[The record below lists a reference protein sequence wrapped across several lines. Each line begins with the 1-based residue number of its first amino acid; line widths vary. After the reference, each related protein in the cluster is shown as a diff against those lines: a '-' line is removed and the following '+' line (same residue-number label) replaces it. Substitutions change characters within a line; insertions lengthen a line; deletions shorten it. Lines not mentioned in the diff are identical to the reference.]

1 MLRFAVDAWR
11 RRTAVCGGEV
21 HEVGGLVVCLTG
33 VPAPWFNATL
43 VADPDPDPDPGD
55 AIDRAMALYPPDLG
69 FGMELLPDLHPQV
82 RAVVEGRGWRTIDVA
97 PVMTLDVASL
107 RTPPMPDGL
116 ELIRVTDPVTLDRVA
131 AIDAAAFGGDAGV
144 TRRFLPDAIFH
155 DPSQRVYAGL
165 HDGEMVAAGETSMGD
180 GVLGV
185 FGVATVP
192 EARGRGIG
200 AALTAHMIADRA
212 GEADAA
218 MLEASELGRG
228 VYERLGFRAIMTRE
242 VWGPPEDA

>member
-1 MLRFAVDAWR
+1 M
-11 RRTAVCGGEV
+11 
-21 HEVGGLVVCLTG
+21 
-33 VPAPWFNATL
+33 
-43 VADPDPDPDPGD
+43 
-55 AIDRAMALYPPDLG
+55 
-69 FGMELLPDLHPQV
+69 

-165 HDGEMVAAGETSMGD
+165 HDGEMVAAGETSVGD